1 MNQIPS
7 LIAVFAYLSLLTV
20 GGGMAAYPEMET
32 LSVSTHHWVTQD
44 QLVHF
49 YSLGQMAPGPN
60 LNMVAAIGA
69 HVAGIAGACAVL
81 LAFYAPT
88 GLFALIIG
96 RLWIRLA
103 NWPWRTSIQNG
114 LAPTALGL
122 MLAGLLTFGK
132 SALRL
137 GHSAEP
143 FLVGLNW
150 IAVAMAVLVLVLMMR
165 TKINPAL
172 LVLACGVIGAFTF
185 R

>member
-1 MNQIPS
+1 MNQIPQ

-32 LSVSTHHWVTQD
+32 LTVSVHHWLTAD

-69 HVAGIAGACAVL
+69 HVAGLTGAAVVL

-88 GLFALIIG
+88 GLFALIMG
-96 RLWIRLA
+96 RVWIKLA

-132 SALRL
+132 TALRL
-137 GHSAEP
+137 GHSREA
-143 FLVGLNW
+143 FLVGFNW
-150 IAVAMAVLVLVLMMR
+150 IAVAMAVLVLVLMLR

>member
-1 MNQIPS
+1 MNQLPS
-7 LIAVFAYLSLLTV
+7 LVEVFAYLSLLTV
-20 GGGMAAYPEMET
+20 GGGMAAYPEMENLT
-32 LSVSTHHWVTQD
+32 VNVHHWVTQD

-60 LNMVAAIGA
+60 LNMVAAIGEHA
-69 HVAGIAGACAVL
+69 AGLPGAIAVL

-96 RLWIRLA
+96 RLWIKLA

-122 MLAGLLTFGK
+122 MLAGLATFGQT
-132 SALRL
+132 ALRL
-137 GHSAEP
+137 GHTREA

-150 IAVAMAVLVLVLMMR
+150 IAVAMAVFVLVMMLR
-165 TKINPAL
+165 TKVNPAL
-172 LVLACGVIGAFTF
+172 LVLGCGVIGAFTF

>member
-1 MNQIPS
+1 MNQLPS

-20 GGGMAAYPEMET
+20 GGGMAAYPEMENLT
-32 LSVSTHHWVTQD
+32 VNVHHWVTQD

-60 LNMVAAIGA
+60 LNMVAAIGER
-69 HVAGIAGACAVL
+69 VAGLPGAIAVL

-96 RLWIRLA
+96 RLWIKLE

-114 LAPTALGL
+114 LSPTALGL
-122 MLAGLLTFGK
+122 MLAGLLTFGRT
-132 SALRL
+132 ALRL
-137 GHSAEP
+137 GHEREA

-150 IAVAMAVLVLVLMMR
+150 IAVAMAVAVLVLMLR

-172 LVLACGVIGAFTF
+172 LVLGCGVIGAFTF